1 MKILHFISSPAAGG
15 AETYVRDLSILMRQK
30 GHDVHVVFLES
41 AAEGG
46 RDLAF
51 EQAFLASLS
60 AKSVSYSFIGKAA
73 RRRPWLGGLR
83 LRKVVNS
90 FQADVVHCHLYYAL
104 LFSFFLFKTPIIYT
118 HHSFKLGLPSAF
130 YRLFDLKVKAYIGI
144 CSACKKLL
152 EGDRVRSVVLINNAV
167 SKQRIS
173 ARVADTYEPGSEII
187 CVFVGSLRA
196 PKNLTL
202 MLEAFASLRNPDV
215 RLKIVGEGPDRSGLA
230 SLAKSLGIDRRVQF
244 LGNVSNVGAILADS
258 DVFLMSSAWEGLP
271 IALIEATLAGL
282 PVVVTNVGGCAEV
295 VHQCA
300 NGFVVDS
307 LDVDDY
313 LAALEKMVADAK
325 LRSFFSRNAL
335 QFSGEFEIE
344 KSVEKH
350 LLLYQKVV
358 NGDASKNFTYQSSEG
373 SE

>member
-1 MKILHFISSPAAGG
+1 MRVLHFISSPAAGG
-15 AETYVRDLSILMRQK
+15 AEIYVRDLSILMRRK
-30 GHDVHVVFLES
+30 GHDVHVVFLQS
-41 AAEGG
+41 AAESG

-51 EQAFLASLS
+51 EKKFLESLS
-60 AKSVSYSFIGKAA
+60 AQSVSYSFIGNVA

-104 LFSFFLFKTPIIYT
+104 LFSFFLFKTPILYT
-118 HHSFKLGLPSAF
+118 HHSFKLGLPRVV
-130 YRLFDLKVKAYIGI
+130 YRFFDLKVKAYIGI
-144 CSACKKLL
+144 CSACKNLL
-152 EGDRVRSVVLINNAV
+152 EGGRSRNVVLINNAV
-167 SKQRIS
+167 SKQRIP
-173 ARVADTYEPGSEII
+173 ARVANTYELGSEIT

-202 MLEAFASLRNPDV
+202 LLEAFASLRNPDA
-215 RLKIVGEGPDRSGLA
+215 RLKIVGEGPDRVTLE
-230 SLAKSLGIDRRVQF
+230 SLAKSLGIDSHVQF
-244 LGNVSNVGAILADS
+244 LGNVSNVGAILAES

-307 LDVDDY
+307 LNVDDY
-313 LAALEKMVADAK
+313 AAALRKMVTDER

-335 QFSGEFEIE
+335 QFSEEFEIG

-350 LLLYQKVV
+350 LYLYHEIV
-358 NGDASKNFTYQSSEG
+358 G
-373 SE
+373 SYAK